1 MFLVIAILFG
11 AFLTICGLEVF
22 VEELRQIN
30 ENLAVSFS
38 MSLFGLIIT
47 IVACF
52 IFKKFLLED

>member
-11 AFLTICGLEVF
+11 TFLTICGLEVY
-22 VEELRQIN
+22 VEELKQIN

-47 IVACF
+47 IVAGF
-52 IFKKFLLED
+52 IFKKFILKV